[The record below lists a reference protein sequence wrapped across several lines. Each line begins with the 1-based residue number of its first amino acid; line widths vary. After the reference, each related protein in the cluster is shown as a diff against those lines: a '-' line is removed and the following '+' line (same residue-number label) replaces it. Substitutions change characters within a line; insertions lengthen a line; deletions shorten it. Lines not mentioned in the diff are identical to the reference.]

1 MLRSRCS
8 STAHTHSFFH
18 DQSRQT
24 AIAKTDNND
33 YHLRQRAMS
42 PTSTAQRIVQPLK
55 ARASAS

>member
-1 MLRSRCS
+1 MLRSRCWR
-8 STAHTHSFFH
+8 AQQRGPYSFFH

-42 PTSTAQRIVQPLK
+42 PPASTAQGIVRPH
-55 ARASAS
+55 